1 MPFRSAFFAFPNQP
15 DELKLPIVTAVEVAN
30 KRDDLRVQSWPQLPV
45 FGASIPDTVK
55 GAIEKTDVLVCDV
68 TRANL
73 NVYYEVGYCVGLAKS
88 IAPVINVSFA
98 GATSVIALISSAAAA
113 LPLAAALTSIR
124 S

>member
-88 IAPVINVSFA
+88 IAPVINLSFA
-98 GATSVIALISSAAAA
+98 EATSDIQKD
-113 LPLAAALTSIR
+113 
-124 S
+124 